1 MKKILTQIITIAIA
15 PKNDLNALFAQTEKI
30 LKNANKK
37 PLRLILIDMKPKK
50 AKILASFI
58 YEK

>member
-1 MKKILTQIITIAIA
+1 MKKILTKIITVAIA
-15 PKNDLNALFAQTEKI
+15 PKNDLGSLFAQAEKI

-37 PLRLILIDMKPKK
+37 PLRLILIDMKTKK